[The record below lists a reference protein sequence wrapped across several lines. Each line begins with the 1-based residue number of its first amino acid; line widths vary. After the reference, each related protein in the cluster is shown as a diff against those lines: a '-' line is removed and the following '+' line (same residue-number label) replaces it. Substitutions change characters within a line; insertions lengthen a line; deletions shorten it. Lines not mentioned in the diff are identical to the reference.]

1 MYQYLLEPKAQT
13 EYEESIEFY
22 AERSLEATLNF
33 INIVEQTIE
42 LICKKPFGNRNR
54 YKNYF
59 EIILDKYPFTIIYT
73 IEQELNLLIII
84 SIYHHSRNPKYKY
97 KAKKLK

>member
-1 MYQYLLEPKAQT
+1 VYQYLLEPKAQK

-22 AERSLEATLNF
+22 AERSEKATLNF
-33 INIVEQTIE
+33 IYLVEQAIN
-42 LICKKPFGNRNR
+42 LICKNPYGSKNK
-54 YKNYF
+54 YKNFF
-59 EIILDKYPFTIIYT
+59 EITLEKYPFTIIYS
-73 IEQELNLLIII
+73 IEQELNLLVII